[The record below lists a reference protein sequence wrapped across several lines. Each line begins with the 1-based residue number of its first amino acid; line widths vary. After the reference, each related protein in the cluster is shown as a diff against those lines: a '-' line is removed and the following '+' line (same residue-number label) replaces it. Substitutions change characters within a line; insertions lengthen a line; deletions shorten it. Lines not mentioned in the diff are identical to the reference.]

1 MNDVF
6 ESHLSISLT
15 VEVSKEKLF
24 RMIYVKK
31 IFALQLIKTP
41 YFGLQQQKLIIKSQ

>member
-1 MNDVF
+1 MIDVF

-31 IFALQLIKTP
+31 NLCIATHKNTIFWFTAAEID
-41 YFGLQQQKLIIKSQ
+41 Y